1 MGRGGEGPCLDR
13 STHRLPYTVVS
24 SCLIYFHLRQKASA
38 RPRADERHHA
48 VAIHRAIPL
57 AVEAAVAAPPV
68 RAEERAAP
76 LLALLHRAVLVVGE
90 LVLRAHVLAAALEA
104 EDAALAV
111 VARQEGRAG
120 DAEEGLGGRTGQ
132 GGDER

>member
-1 MGRGGEGPCLDR
+1 M
-13 STHRLPYTVVS
+13 
-24 SCLIYFHLRQKASA
+24 
-38 RPRADERHHA
+38 
-48 VAIHRAIPL
+48 
-57 AVEAAVAAPPV
+57 EAAVAAPPV

-76 LLALLHRAVLVVGE
+76 LLALLHRAVLVVGK

-120 DAEEGLGGRTGQ
+120 DAEEGLRGRRGQ
-132 GGDER
+132 ETRGEVTLPLG